1 MPDVS
6 IALSAKDNYTTT
18 LKKIADATR
27 TGVKS
32 IESLQQSLDTLN
44 KTRVSVQL
52 NMTKVKNELRE
63 AKKRFEET
71 GDAADELAMK
81 DKQFELNNLA
91 SQLKA
96 VNANATEA
104 EKSMRTLA
112 GTNSKI
118 ANRQSAA
125 GGSSTKAGSSGS
137 MLGTVG
143 SALATAGFGDML
155 SNSLSGAAG
164 AFFGSYYGTTDGAAI
179 ESFLGSAIS
188 GATMG
193 ATVGSMIGGPGL
205 GTAIGAAA
213 GGLIGAVSGGIEA
226 ATQKFESRDEAFKS
240 YVQDQYNA
248 VQERQAAD
256 LESGSALA
264 GQRETDL
271 TSFTTLFGS
280 KDTAQQYLSQLKTM
294 ANVTPFLYSDLTA
307 MSKTLKTYGYAA
319 NEMLPALTAIGDA
332 GAANGMTTADM
343 TYIATALGRMRSS
356 NLTTRED
363 LDILQDRGIDA
374 VGALASA
381 KGVSKG
387 GAYEMISDGDIAG
400 TEAVQIIQSYMEQ
413 MYSGAMEQQSK
424 TFEGLSST
432 LEGWNQEMQNA
443 MGEGYNEGKKIGM
456 SDQIDWLEGEA
467 GQKMMEM
474 NEQIGRAKAE
484 AENLQQQMYQDVF
497 DGMFNGEI
505 PADMDAR
512 IAAQVEDLHQRYMNA
527 MATIESSVSSN
538 EEVFAASEELATLKG
553 AAEEL
558 AYNTYMTSDA
568 ADTMT
573 AANIALADGIA
584 AGAGDAYENAGYS
597 LGQHLTK
604 GISSAI
610 NAYVPDTITVP
621 VVYQSVST
629 SGGIAA
635 GVSARTS
642 IGTSSGT
649 ITSSH
654 LTGTT
659 TGSHLTGATSP
670 YRAIGENR
678 VPRDNTL
685 YLLHEGERVLTAREA
700 RAQDQGGTGG
710 VNIYMGGNYTVRQDS
725 DIGAIAE
732 AVAARILAARRTL
745 R

>member
-96 VNANATEA
+96 VNANAIEA

-125 GGSSTKAGSSGS
+125 GGSSAKAGSSGS

-193 ATVGSMIGGPGL
+193 AAAGSMVAPGI

-226 ATQKFESRDEAFKS
+226 ATQQFESRDEAFKS

-248 VQERQAAD
+248 VQERRNEE
-256 LESGSALA
+256 LSGGSSIA
-264 GQRETDL
+264 GQREMDQMA
-271 TSFTTLFGS
+271 FTTLFGNA
-280 KDTAQQYLSQLKTM
+280 DTAQNYLEQVRVM
-294 ANVTPFLYSDLTA
+294 GAETPFQYEDLTQI
-307 MSKTLKTYGYAA
+307 SRT
-319 NEMLPALTAIGDA
+319 LTAFGYSVDELIPTMTALGDA
-332 GAANGMTTADM
+332 GSANGMTTDAINEM
-343 TYIATALGRMRSS
+343 AQALGYMRSS
-356 NLTTRED
+356 NLVYREQFG
-363 LDILQDRGIDA
+363 IFQRRGVDA
-374 VGALASA
+374 AGAVAEA
-381 KGVSKG
+381 KGMSIDEVYSAITRGDLG
-387 GAYEMISDGDIAG
+387 GVEISEIL
-400 TEAVQIIQSYMEQ
+400 TKYMEETYQ
-413 MYSGAMEQQSK
+413 GAMDIQSK
-424 TFEGLSST
+424 TFEGLAST
-432 LEGWNQEMQNA
+432 LEDANAELQNA
-443 MGEGYNEGKKIGM
+443 AGRGYNEEKKIGM
-456 SDQIDWLEGEA
+456 ADQIDWLEGEA

-553 AAEEL
+553 EAESL
-558 AYNTYMTSDA
+558 AYSTYMQSDA
-568 ADTMT
+568 ADAMT
-573 AANIALADGIA
+573 EANIALADGIA

-642 IGTSSGT
+642 IGTS
-649 ITSSH
+649 
-654 LTGTT
+654 TGTT

-710 VNIYMGGNYTVRQDS
+710 VVINMGGNYTVRQDS

-732 AVAARILAARRTL
+732 AVAARIMAQVRIL
-745 R
+745 RV

>member
-125 GGSSTKAGSSGS
+125 GGSSAKAGSSGS

-193 ATVGSMIGGPGL
+193 AAAGSIIPGV

-240 YVQDQYNA
+240 YVQDWYNA

-280 KDTAQQYLSQLKTM
+280 KDTAQQYLSELKTM
-294 ANVTPFLYSDLTA
+294 ANTTPFLYSDLTA

-319 NEMLPALTAIGDA
+319 NEMIPALTAIGDA

-381 KGVSKG
+381 KGVSKSD
-387 GAYEMISDGDIAG
+387 AYSMISGGDIAG

-432 LEGWNQEMQNA
+432 LEGWNQELQNA

-467 GQKMMEM
+467 GQKMQEVYSQMGTLQSDLENMQQEM
-474 NEQIGRAKAE
+474 YRDIVN
-484 AENLQQQMYQDVF
+484 
-497 DGMFNGEI
+497 GMFSGDI
-505 PADMDAR
+505 ASGMDEQ
-512 IAAQVEDLHQRYMNA
+512 IAAQVEQMHTRYMEA
-527 MATIESSVSSN
+527 MATLDSGTSSDEEKIAARAELGALMGEAQAMAESEYYNSEGVSI
-538 EEVFAASEELATLKG
+538 LT
-553 AAEEL
+553 
-558 AYNTYMTSDA
+558 D
-568 ADTMT
+568 
-573 AANIALADGIA
+573 ANITMASNIQSS
-584 AGAGDAYENAGYS
+584 AGGAYQNAGYS
-597 LGQHLTK
+597 LGQQLTK
-604 GISSAI
+604 GISSAVSS
-610 NAYVPDTITVP
+610 YVPPSIRVP
-621 VVYQSVST
+621 VVYSST
-629 SGGIAA
+629 STDSNSGDDI
-635 GVSARTS
+635 VY
-642 IGTSSGT
+642 SSNPDM
-649 ITSSH
+649 
-654 LTGTT
+654 
-659 TGSHLTGATSP
+659 GA
-670 YRAIGENR
+670 AIGEDR
-678 VPRDNTL
+678 VPRDNML
-685 YLLHEGERVLTAREA
+685 YLLHEGERVLTAREV

-732 AVAARILAARRTL
+732 AVAARIMAQVRIL

>member
-44 KTRVSVQL
+44 QTRVSVQL

-96 VNANATEA
+96 VNANAIEA

-125 GGSSTKAGSSGS
+125 GGSSAKAGSSGS

-193 ATVGSMIGGPGL
+193 AAAGSMVAPGI

-294 ANVTPFLYSDLTA
+294 ANTTPFLYSDLTA

-319 NEMLPALTAIGDA
+319 NEMLPALTAVGDA
-332 GAANGMTTADM
+332 GAALGMTAADM
-343 TYIATALGRMRSS
+343 TNVSTALGRMRSS
-356 NLTTRED
+356 NKTTLED
-363 LDILQDRGIDA
+363 LNILQDRGIDA
-374 VGALASA
+374 IGALANA

-387 GAYEMISDGDIAG
+387 DAYSMISGGDIAG

-413 MYSGAMEQQSK
+413 MYAGAMEQQSK

-432 LEGWNQEMQNA
+432 LEGWNQELQNA

-456 SDQIDWLEGEA
+456 SDQIHWLEGEA

-474 NEQIGRAKAE
+474 NEQLGRFKAD
-484 AENLQQQMYQDVF
+484 AENLQQGIYQDVF
-497 DGMFNGEI
+497 NGMFTGEI
-505 PADMDAR
+505 PADMDAQ

-527 MATIESSVSSN
+527 MATIESSASSE
-538 EEVFAASEELATLKG
+538 EEVFAARTDLGTLKG
-553 AAEEL
+553 EAESL
-558 AYNTYMTSDA
+558 AYSTYMQSDA
-568 ADTMT
+568 ADAMT

-584 AGAGDAYENAGYS
+584 ASAGTAYENTGYS
-597 LGQHLTK
+597 LGQKLTE

-621 VVYQSVST
+621 VVYST
-629 SGGIAA
+629 TSTDSNGG
-635 GVSARTS
+635 GGGNYDPTDPTRPQKKLS
-642 IGTSSGT
+642 
-649 ITSSH
+649 
-654 LTGTT
+654 
-659 TGSHLTGATSP
+659 
-670 YRAIGENR
+670 AIGENR

-710 VNIYMGGNYTVRQDS
+710 VSIYMGGTYYVRQDS

-732 AVAARILAARRTL
+732 AVAARIMAQVRIL
-745 R
+745 RV

>member
-125 GGSSTKAGSSGS
+125 GGSSAKAGSSGS

-193 ATVGSMIGGPGL
+193 AAAGSIIPGV

-240 YVQDQYNA
+240 YVQDRYNA
-248 VQERQAAD
+248 VQERRD
-256 LESGSALA
+256 EELSGGSSIA
-264 GQRETDL
+264 GQREMDQMA
-271 TSFTTLFGS
+271 FTTLFGNA
-280 KDTAQQYLSQLKTM
+280 DTAQNYLEQVRVM
-294 ANVTPFLYSDLTA
+294 GAETPFQYEDLTQI
-307 MSKTLKTYGYAA
+307 SRT
-319 NEMLPALTAIGDA
+319 LTAFGYSVDELIPTMTALGDA
-332 GAANGMTTADM
+332 GSANGMTTDAINEM
-343 TYIATALGRMRSS
+343 AQALGYMRSS
-356 NLTTRED
+356 NLVYREQ
-363 LDILQDRGIDA
+363 LGIFQRRGVDA
-374 VGALASA
+374 AGAVAEA
-381 KGVSKG
+381 KGMSIDEVYSAITRGDLG
-387 GAYEMISDGDIAG
+387 GVEISEIL
-400 TEAVQIIQSYMEQ
+400 TKYMEGTYQ
-413 MYSGAMEQQSK
+413 GAMDIQSK

-432 LEGWNQEMQNA
+432 LEDVNAELQNA

-474 NEQIGRAKAE
+474 NEQLGRFKAD
-484 AENLQQQMYQDVF
+484 AENLQQGIYQDVF
-497 DGMFNGEI
+497 NGMFTGEI
-505 PADMDAR
+505 PADMDAK
-512 IAAQVEDLHQRYMNA
+512 IAAQVEDLHRRYMNA
-527 MATIESSVSSN
+527 MATIESSASSE
-538 EEVFAASEELATLKG
+538 EEVFAARTDLGTLKG
-553 AAEEL
+553 EAETL
-558 AYNTYMTSDA
+558 AYNTYMDSEA
-568 ADTMT
+568 ADAMT

-584 AGAGDAYENAGYS
+584 ASAGTAYENAGYL
-597 LGQHLTK
+597 LGQELTK

-621 VVYQSVST
+621 VVYSST
-629 SGGIAA
+629 STDSNSGDD
-635 GVSARTS
+635 
-642 IGTSSGT
+642 IGYSSNPDM
-649 ITSSH
+649 
-654 LTGTT
+654 
-659 TGSHLTGATSP
+659 GA
-670 YRAIGENR
+670 AIGEDR
-678 VPRDNTL
+678 VPRDNML

-710 VNIYMGGNYTVRQDS
+710 VVINMGGNYTVRQDS

-732 AVAARILAARRTL
+732 AVAARIMAQVRIL

>member
-6 IALSAKDNYTTT
+6 IALSAKDKVSSI
-18 LKKIADATR
+18 LKQVGQISGETADEID
-27 TGVKS
+27 K
-32 IESLQQSLDTLN
+32 LQDSLDTLSSAKVDL
-44 KTRVSVQL
+44 KTNLDKVRQQVSEARKEFRKLGDSVSEQNYKDKL
-52 NMTKVKNELRE
+52 SELEKLEQQYYAVSKSIRMVE
-63 AKKRFEET
+63 NEET
-71 GDAADELAMK
+71 
-81 DKQFELNNLA
+81 
-91 SQLKA
+91 S
-96 VNANATEA
+96 
-104 EKSMRTLA
+104 LA
-112 GTNSKI
+112 GTRSKLS
-118 ANRQSAA
+118 NREA
-125 GGSSTKAGSSGS
+125 GGSSGS
-137 MLGTVG
+137 MLGTLG
-143 SALATAGFGDML
+143 SALATAGFGNML
-155 SNSLSGAAG
+155 GSSLSGAAG
-164 AFFGSYYGTTDGAAI
+164 AFFGSYYGETDGAAI
-179 ESFLGSAIS
+179 QSFLGSAIS
-188 GATMG
+188 GAAMG
-193 ATVGSMIGGPGL
+193 AAAGSIIPGV

-240 YVQDQYNA
+240 YVQDRYNA
-248 VQERQAAD
+248 VQERQTAD

-280 KDTAQQYLSQLKTM
+280 KDTAQQYLSELKTM

-381 KGVSKG
+381 KGVSKSD
-387 GAYEMISDGDIAG
+387 AYSMISGGDIAG

-432 LEGWNQEMQNA
+432 LEGWNQELQNA
-443 MGEGYNEGKKIGM
+443 AGRGYNEEKKIGM

-573 AANIALADGIA
+573 AANIALADSIA
-584 AGAGDAYENAGYS
+584 ASAGDAYENAGYS
-597 LGQHLTK
+597 VSEKLTQ
-604 GISSAI
+604 GITRHI
-610 NAYVPDTITVP
+610 NSYTPPPIKVP
-621 VVYQSVST
+621 VLYESVST

-635 GVSARTS
+635 GASARTS

-732 AVAARILAARRTL
+732 AVAARIMAQVRIL

>member
-6 IALSAKDNYTTT
+6 IALSAKDKVSSI
-18 LKKIADATR
+18 LKKVGQISGETADEID
-27 TGVKS
+27 K
-32 IESLQQSLDTLN
+32 LQDSLDTLSSAKVDL
-44 KTRVSVQL
+44 KTNLDKVRQQVSEARKEFRKLGDSVSEQNYKDKL
-52 NMTKVKNELRE
+52 SELEKLEQQYYAVSKSIRMVE
-63 AKKRFEET
+63 NEET
-71 GDAADELAMK
+71 
-81 DKQFELNNLA
+81 
-91 SQLKA
+91 S
-96 VNANATEA
+96 
-104 EKSMRTLA
+104 LA
-112 GTNSKI
+112 GTRSKLS
-118 ANRQSAA
+118 NREA
-125 GGSSTKAGSSGS
+125 GGSSGS

-294 ANVTPFLYSDLTA
+294 ANTTPFLYSDLTA

-319 NEMLPALTAIGDA
+319 NEMLPALAAVGDA
-332 GAANGMTTADM
+332 GAALGMTAADM
-343 TYIATALGRMRSS
+343 TNVSTALGRMRSS
-356 NLTTRED
+356 NKTTLED
-363 LDILQDRGIDA
+363 LNILQDRGIDA

-387 GAYEMISDGDIAG
+387 DAYSMISGGDIAG

-467 GQKMMEM
+467 GQKMQEVYSQMGTLQSDLENMQQEM
-474 NEQIGRAKAE
+474 YRDIVN
-484 AENLQQQMYQDVF
+484 
-497 DGMFNGEI
+497 GMFSGDI
-505 PADMDAR
+505 ASGMDEQ
-512 IAAQVEDLHQRYMNA
+512 IAAQVEQMHTRYMEA
-527 MATIESSVSSN
+527 MATLDSGTSSDEEKIAARAELGALMGEAQAMAESEYYNSEGVSI
-538 EEVFAASEELATLKG
+538 LT
-553 AAEEL
+553 
-558 AYNTYMTSDA
+558 D
-568 ADTMT
+568 
-573 AANIALADGIA
+573 ANITMASNIQSS
-584 AGAGDAYENAGYS
+584 AGGAYQNAGYS
-597 LGQHLTK
+597 LGQQLTK
-604 GISSAI
+604 GISSAVSS
-610 NAYVPDTITVP
+610 YVPPSIRVP
-621 VVYQSVST
+621 VVYSST
-629 SGGIAA
+629 STDSNSGGDI
-635 GVSARTS
+635 VY
-642 IGTSSGT
+642 SSNPDM
-649 ITSSH
+649 
-654 LTGTT
+654 
-659 TGSHLTGATSP
+659 GA
-670 YRAIGENR
+670 AIGENR

-725 DIGAIAE
+725 DIGVIAE

>member
-6 IALSAKDNYTTT
+6 IALSAKDKVSSI
-18 LKKIADATR
+18 LKKVGQISGETADEID
-27 TGVKS
+27 K
-32 IESLQQSLDTLN
+32 LQDSLDTLSGAKVDL
-44 KTRVSVQL
+44 KTNLDKVRQQVSEARKEFRKLGDSVSEQNYKDKL
-52 NMTKVKNELRE
+52 SELEKLEQQYYAVSKSIRMVE
-63 AKKRFEET
+63 NEET
-71 GDAADELAMK
+71 
-81 DKQFELNNLA
+81 
-91 SQLKA
+91 S
-96 VNANATEA
+96 
-104 EKSMRTLA
+104 LA
-112 GTNSKI
+112 GTRSKI
-118 ANRQSAA
+118 SNRDT
-125 GGSSTKAGSSGS
+125 GGSSGS

-193 ATVGSMIGGPGL
+193 ASVGSMIGGPGL

-256 LESGSALA
+256 LENGSALA

-294 ANVTPFLYSDLTA
+294 ANTTPFLYNDLTA

-319 NEMLPALTAIGDA
+319 KEMLPALTAVGDA
-332 GAANGMTTADM
+332 GAALGMTAADM
-343 TYIATALGRMRSS
+343 TNVSTALGRMRSS
-356 NLTTRED
+356 NKTTLED
-363 LDILQDRGIDA
+363 LNILQDRGIDA
-374 VGALASA
+374 IGALASA

-467 GQKMMEM
+467 GQKMQEVYSQMGTLQSDLENMQQEM
-474 NEQIGRAKAE
+474 YRDIVN
-484 AENLQQQMYQDVF
+484 
-497 DGMFNGEI
+497 GMFSGDI
-505 PADMDAR
+505 ASGMDEQ
-512 IAAQVEDLHQRYMNA
+512 IAAQVEQMHTRYMEA
-527 MATIESSVSSN
+527 MATLDSGTSSDEEKIAARAELGALMGEAQAMAESEYYNSEGVSI
-538 EEVFAASEELATLKG
+538 LT
-553 AAEEL
+553 
-558 AYNTYMTSDA
+558 D
-568 ADTMT
+568 
-573 AANIALADGIA
+573 ANITMASNIQSS
-584 AGAGDAYENAGYS
+584 AGGAYQNAGYS
-597 LGQHLTK
+597 LGQQLTK
-604 GISSAI
+604 GISSAVSS
-610 NAYVPDTITVP
+610 YVPPSIRVP
-621 VVYQSVST
+621 VVT
-629 SGGIAA
+629 SSISASA
-635 GVSARTS
+635 GVTTSTS
-642 IGTSSGT
+642 IGTS
-649 ITSSH
+649 
-654 LTGTT
+654 

-710 VNIYMGGNYTVRQDS
+710 VNIYMGGTYYVRQDS

-732 AVAARILAARRTL
+732 AVAARFLAARRTL

>member
-6 IALSAKDNYTTT
+6 IALSAKDNFSQT
-18 LKKIADATR
+18 LRKLASAANTSVNDVDALQKSLTKLNNTR
-27 TGVKS
+27 ANLKLDLSRAKS
-32 IESLQQSLDTLN
+32 
-44 KTRVSVQL
+44 
-52 NMTKVKNELRE
+52 ELRE
-63 AKKRFEET
+63 AEKRFKAT
-71 GDAADELAMK
+71 GDAADELALK
-81 DKQFELNNLA
+81 DKQIEFDNLT

-96 VNANATEA
+96 VSSSAQAA
-104 EKSMRTLA
+104 EKNMMSLA
-112 GTNSKI
+112 GTNSKLS
-118 ANRQSAA
+118 NRA
-125 GGSSTKAGSSGS
+125 SGS
-137 MLGTVG
+137 GKNESMWGTLGG
-143 SALATAGFGDML
+143 ALATAGFGDML
-155 SNSLSGAAG
+155 SGSLSQAAG
-164 AFFGSYYGTTDGAAI
+164 AFFGSYYGASDGAAI
-179 ESFLGSAIS
+179 ESVLGGAIS
-188 GATMG
+188 GGSMG
-193 ATVGSMIGGPGL
+193 ASAGMMVAGPTGA
-205 GTAIGAAA
+205 AIGAAV
-213 GGLIGAVSGGIEA
+213 GGAIGAVSGGIEA
-226 ATQKFESRDEAFKS
+226 ATQKFTEKDEAFKS

-280 KDTAQQYLSQLKTM
+280 KDIAQQYLSELKTM

-381 KGVSKG
+381 KGVSKSD
-387 GAYEMISDGDIAG
+387 AYSMISGGDIAG

-474 NEQIGRAKAE
+474 NEQLGRFKAD
-484 AENLQQQMYQDVF
+484 AENLQQGIYQDVF
-497 DGMFNGEI
+497 NGMFTGEI
-505 PADMDAR
+505 PADMDAK

-527 MATIESSVSSN
+527 MATIESSTATDA
-538 EEVFAASEELATLKG
+538 EILDAQAQLATAKG
-553 AAEEL
+553 EAESL
-558 AYNTYMTSDA
+558 AYSTYMQSEA
-568 ADTMT
+568 ADAMT

-584 AGAGDAYENAGYS
+584 AGAGDAYKNAGYS
-597 LGQHLTK
+597 LGLKLTE

-621 VVYQSVST
+621 VVYSST
-629 SGGIAA
+629 STDSNSGDDI
-635 GVSARTS
+635 VY
-642 IGTSSGT
+642 SSNPDM
-649 ITSSH
+649 
-654 LTGTT
+654 
-659 TGSHLTGATSP
+659 GA
-670 YRAIGENR
+670 AIGEDR
-678 VPRDNTL
+678 VPRDNML

-700 RAQDQGGTGG
+700 RAADRQESGGN
-710 VNIYMGGNYTVRQDS
+710 VVIQMGGNYTVRQDS
-725 DIGAIAE
+725 DIDAIAE
-732 AVAARILAARRTL
+732 AVAARILAMCRTL
-745 R
+745 RPR

>member
-32 IESLQQSLDTLN
+32 IESLQQSLDTLYQ
-44 KTRVSVQL
+44 TRVSVQL
-52 NMTKVKNELRE
+52 NMTKLKNELRE
-63 AKKRFEET
+63 DKQRFEDT

-96 VNANATEA
+96 VNANAIEA

-125 GGSSTKAGSSGS
+125 GGSSAKAGSSGS

-193 ATVGSMIGGPGL
+193 AAAGSMVAPGV

-226 ATQKFESRDEAFKS
+226 ATQKYESRDEAFKS
-240 YVQDQYNA
+240 YVQDRYNA

-294 ANVTPFLYSDLTA
+294 ANTTPFLYNDLTA

-319 NEMLPALTAIGDA
+319 NEMIPALTAIGDA
-332 GAANGMTTADM
+332 GAALGMTAADM
-343 TYIATALGRMRSS
+343 TNVSTALGRMRSS
-356 NLTTRED
+356 NKTTLED
-363 LDILQDRGIDA
+363 LNILQDRGIDA
-374 VGALASA
+374 VGALANA

-387 GAYEMISDGDIAG
+387 SAYEMISGGDIAG

-474 NEQIGRAKAE
+474 NEQLGRFKAD
-484 AENLQQQMYQDVF
+484 AENLQQGIYQDVF
-497 DGMFNGEI
+497 NGMFTGEI
-505 PADMDAR
+505 PADMDAQ

-527 MATIESSVSSN
+527 MATIESSASSE
-538 EEVFAASEELATLKG
+538 EEVFAARTDLGTLKG
-553 AAEEL
+553 EAESL
-558 AYNTYMTSDA
+558 AYSTYMQSDA
-568 ADTMT
+568 ADAMT

-584 AGAGDAYENAGYS
+584 ASAGTAYENTGYL
-597 LGQHLTK
+597 LGQKLTE

-621 VVYQSVST
+621 VVYST
-629 SGGIAA
+629 TSTDSNGGGGGNYDPTDPTRPQKKLAA
-635 GVSARTS
+635 S
-642 IGTSSGT
+642 
-649 ITSSH
+649 
-654 LTGTT
+654 
-659 TGSHLTGATSP
+659 
-670 YRAIGENR
+670 GENR

-710 VNIYMGGNYTVRQDS
+710 VVINMGGNYTVRQDS

-732 AVAARILAARRTL
+732 AVAARIMAARRTL

>member
-96 VNANATEA
+96 VNANAIEA

-118 ANRQSAA
+118 ANKQAA
-125 GGSSTKAGSSGS
+125 DGGIGAKAGSSGS
-137 MLGTVG
+137 MLGTLG
-143 SALATAGFGDML
+143 SALATAGFGNML
-155 SNSLSGAAG
+155 GSSLSGAAG
-164 AFFGSYYGTTDGAAI
+164 AFFGSYYGETDGAAI
-179 ESFLGSAIS
+179 QSFLGSAIS
-188 GATMG
+188 GAAMG
-193 ATVGSMIGGPGL
+193 AAAGSIIPGV

-240 YVQDQYNA
+240 YVQDRYNA

-280 KDTAQQYLSQLKTM
+280 KDTAQQYLSELKTM
-294 ANVTPFLYSDLTA
+294 ANTTPFLYSDLTA

-381 KGVSKG
+381 KGVSKSD
-387 GAYEMISDGDIAG
+387 AYSMISGGDIAG

-432 LEGWNQEMQNA
+432 LEGWNQELQNA

-467 GQKMMEM
+467 GQKMQEVYSQMGTLQSDLENMQQEM
-474 NEQIGRAKAE
+474 YRDIVN
-484 AENLQQQMYQDVF
+484 
-497 DGMFNGEI
+497 GMFSGDI
-505 PADMDAR
+505 ASGMDEQ
-512 IAAQVEDLHQRYMNA
+512 IAAQVEQMHTRYMEA
-527 MATIESSVSSN
+527 MATLDSGTSSDEEKIAARAELGALMGEAQAMAESEYYNSEGVSI
-538 EEVFAASEELATLKG
+538 LT
-553 AAEEL
+553 
-558 AYNTYMTSDA
+558 D
-568 ADTMT
+568 
-573 AANIALADGIA
+573 ANITMASNIQSS
-584 AGAGDAYENAGYS
+584 AGGAYQNAGYS
-597 LGQHLTK
+597 LGQQLTK
-604 GISSAI
+604 GIGSAVSS
-610 NAYVPDTITVP
+610 YVPPSIRVP
-621 VVYQSVST
+621 VVYSST
-629 SGGIAA
+629 STDSNSGDDI
-635 GVSARTS
+635 VY
-642 IGTSSGT
+642 SSNPDM
-649 ITSSH
+649 
-654 LTGTT
+654 
-659 TGSHLTGATSP
+659 GA
-670 YRAIGENR
+670 AIGEDR
-678 VPRDNTL
+678 VPRDNML

-710 VNIYMGGNYTVRQDS
+710 VSIYMGGTYYVRQDS

-732 AVAARILAARRTL
+732 AVAARIMAARRTL

>member
-118 ANRQSAA
+118 ANRQSAV
-125 GGSSTKAGSSGS
+125 GGSSAKTGSSGS

-164 AFFGSYYGTTDGAAI
+164 AFFSSYYGTTDGAAI

-193 ATVGSMIGGPGL
+193 AAAGSMVAPGI

-294 ANVTPFLYSDLTA
+294 ANTTPFLYNDLTA

-319 NEMLPALTAIGDA
+319 NEMLPALTAVGDA
-332 GAANGMTTADM
+332 GAALGMTAADM
-343 TYIATALGRMRSS
+343 TNVSTALGRMRSS
-356 NLTTRED
+356 NKTTLED
-363 LDILQDRGIDA
+363 LNILQDRGIDA
-374 VGALASA
+374 IGALANA

-387 GAYEMISDGDIAG
+387 SAYEMISGGDIAG
-400 TEAVQIIQSYMEQ
+400 TEAVQIIQYYMEQ

-432 LEGWNQEMQNA
+432 LEGWNQELQNA

-474 NEQIGRAKAE
+474 NEQLGRFKAD
-484 AENLQQQMYQDVF
+484 AENLQQGIYQDVF
-497 DGMFNGEI
+497 NGMFTGEI
-505 PADMDAR
+505 PADMDAK
-512 IAAQVEDLHQRYMNA
+512 IAAQVEDLHRRYMNA
-527 MATIESSVSSN
+527 MATIESSTATDA
-538 EEVFAASEELATLKG
+538 EILDAQAQLATAKG
-553 AAEEL
+553 EAESL
-558 AYNTYMTSDA
+558 AYSTYMQTDA
-568 ADTMT
+568 ADAMT
-573 AANIALADGIA
+573 EANIALADGIA

-597 LGQHLTK
+597 IGEKLTQ
-604 GISSAI
+604 GITRQISSYTPPPI
-610 NAYVPDTITVP
+610 KVP
-621 VVYQSVST
+621 VLYESVST
-629 SGGIAA
+629 SDGIAA

-642 IGTSSGT
+642 IGTS
-649 ITSSH
+649 
-654 LTGTT
+654 TGTT

-710 VNIYMGGNYTVRQDS
+710 VSIYMGGTYYVRQDS

-732 AVAARILAARRTL
+732 AVAARIMAARRTL

>member
-6 IALSAKDNYTTT
+6 IVLSAKDNYTTT

-71 GDAADELAMK
+71 GNAADELSMK
-81 DKQFELNNLA
+81 DKQFELNNLT

-118 ANRQSAA
+118 ANRQSAV
-125 GGSSTKAGSSGS
+125 GGSSAKADSSGS

-143 SALATAGFGDML
+143 SALANTGFGDML
-155 SNSLSGAAG
+155 SNSLLGAAG
-164 AFFGSYYGTTDGAAI
+164 AFFSSYYGTTDGAAI
-179 ESFLGSAIS
+179 QSVLGGAIS
-188 GATMG
+188 GATTG
-193 ATVGSMIGGPGL
+193 ASIGSMIAPGV

-280 KDTAQQYLSQLKTM
+280 KDTAQQYLSELKTM
-294 ANVTPFLYSDLTA
+294 ANTTPFQYSGLTA
-307 MSKTLKTYGYAA
+307 MSKTLKTYGYTAD
-319 NEMLPALTAIGDA
+319 EMLPALRSMGGA
-332 GAANGMTTADM
+332 GAALGMTAADM

-381 KGVSKG
+381 KGVSKSD
-387 GAYEMISDGDIAG
+387 AYSMISGGGIAG

-413 MYSGAMEQQSK
+413 MYSGAVEQQSK

-432 LEGWNQEMQNA
+432 LEGWNQELQNA
-443 MGEGYNEGKKIGM
+443 AGRGYNEEKKIGM

-474 NEQIGRAKAE
+474 NEQIGWAKAE

-527 MATIESSVSSN
+527 IATIESSASSD
-538 EEVFAASEELATLKG
+538 EEVFAASEELAALKG
-553 AAEEL
+553 NAESL
-558 AYNTYMTSDA
+558 AYSAYMTSSA

-584 AGAGDAYENAGYS
+584 AGTGDAYKNAGYS
-597 LGQHLTK
+597 LGQKLTE
-604 GISSAI
+604 GISSAT

-621 VVYQSVST
+621 VVYST
-629 SGGIAA
+629 STDSNSGG
-635 GVSARTS
+635 GVY
-642 IGTSSGT
+642 SSDPLGPWKPT
-649 ITSSH
+649 
-654 LTGTT
+654 
-659 TGSHLTGATSP
+659 
-670 YRAIGENR
+670 AIGENR

-710 VNIYMGGNYTVRQDS
+710 VVINLGGNYTVRRDS
-725 DIGAIAE
+725 DIPAIAE

-745 R
+745 RT

>member
-6 IALSAKDNYTTT
+6 IALSAKDKVSSI
-18 LKKIADATR
+18 LKKVGQISGETADEID
-27 TGVKS
+27 K
-32 IESLQQSLDTLN
+32 LQDSLDTLSSAKVDL
-44 KTRVSVQL
+44 KTNLDKVRQQVSEARKEFRKLGDSVSEQNYKDKL
-52 NMTKVKNELRE
+52 SELEKLEQQYYAVSKSIRMVE
-63 AKKRFEET
+63 NEET
-71 GDAADELAMK
+71 
-81 DKQFELNNLA
+81 
-91 SQLKA
+91 S
-96 VNANATEA
+96 
-104 EKSMRTLA
+104 LA
-112 GTNSKI
+112 GTRSKLS
-118 ANRQSAA
+118 NREA
-125 GGSSTKAGSSGS
+125 GGSSGS

-280 KDTAQQYLSQLKTM
+280 KDIAQQYLSELKTM

-381 KGVSKG
+381 KGVSKSD
-387 GAYEMISDGDIAG
+387 AYSMISGGDIAG

-432 LEGWNQEMQNA
+432 LEGWNQELQNA
-443 MGEGYNEGKKIGM
+443 AGRGYNEEKKIGM

-558 AYNTYMTSDA
+558 AYNTYMSSDA

-573 AANIALADGIA
+573 AANIALADSIA

-597 LGQHLTK
+597 VSEKLTQ
-604 GISSAI
+604 GITRHI
-610 NAYVPDTITVP
+610 NSYTPPPIKVP
-621 VVYQSVST
+621 VLYESVST

-635 GVSARTS
+635 SVSARTS
-642 IGTSSGT
+642 IGA
-649 ITSSH
+649 

-732 AVAARILAARRTL
+732 AVAARIMAARRTL

>member
-32 IESLQQSLDTLN
+32 IESLQKSLDTLN
-44 KTRVSVQL
+44 QTRVSVQL

-118 ANRQSAA
+118 ANKQAA
-125 GGSSTKAGSSGS
+125 DGGIGAKAGSSGS
-137 MLGTVG
+137 MLGTLG
-143 SALATAGFGDML
+143 SALATAGFGNML
-155 SNSLSGAAG
+155 GSSLSGAAG
-164 AFFGSYYGTTDGAAI
+164 AFFGSYYGETDGAAI
-179 ESFLGSAIS
+179 QSFLGSAIS
-188 GATMG
+188 GAAMG
-193 ATVGSMIGGPGL
+193 AAAGSIIPGV

-226 ATQKFESRDEAFKS
+226 ATQQFESRDAAFKS
-240 YVQDQYNA
+240 YVQDRYNA
-248 VQERQAAD
+248 VQERRNEE
-256 LESGSALA
+256 LSGGSSIA
-264 GQRETDL
+264 GQREMDQMA
-271 TSFTTLFGS
+271 FTTLFS
-280 KDTAQQYLSQLKTM
+280 NADTAQDYLEQVRVM
-294 ANVTPFLYSDLTA
+294 GAETPFQYEDLTQI
-307 MSKTLKTYGYAA
+307 SRTLTSFGYAVD
-319 NEMLPALTAIGDA
+319 ELIPTMTALGDA
-332 GAANGMTTADM
+332 GAANGMTTDAINEM
-343 TYIATALGRMRSS
+343 AQALGYMRSS
-356 NLTTRED
+356 NLVYREQ
-363 LDILQDRGIDA
+363 LGIFQRRGVDA
-374 VGALASA
+374 AGAVAEA
-381 KGVSKG
+381 KGMSIDEVYSAITRGDLG
-387 GAYEMISDGDIAG
+387 GVEISEIL
-400 TEAVQIIQSYMEQ
+400 TKYMEETYQ
-413 MYSGAMEQQSK
+413 GAMDIQSK

-432 LEGWNQEMQNA
+432 LEDVNAELQNA
-443 MGEGYNEGKKIGM
+443 AGRGYNEEKKIGM
-456 SDQIDWLEGEA
+456 ADQIDWLEGEA

-484 AENLQQQMYQDVF
+484 AENLQQGIYQDVF

-527 MATIESSVSSN
+527 MATIESSASSN
-538 EEVFAASEELATLKG
+538 KEVFAASEELATLKG
-553 AAEEL
+553 AAEAL

-573 AANIALADGIA
+573 AANIALADSIA
-584 AGAGDAYENAGYS
+584 ASTGDAYENAGHS

-621 VVYQSVST
+621 VVYSST
-629 SGGIAA
+629 STDSNSGDDI
-635 GVSARTS
+635 VY
-642 IGTSSGT
+642 SSNPDM
-649 ITSSH
+649 
-654 LTGTT
+654 
-659 TGSHLTGATSP
+659 GA
-670 YRAIGENR
+670 AIGEDR
-678 VPRDNTL
+678 VPRDNML

-732 AVAARILAARRTL
+732 AVAARIMAQRRIVRT
-745 R
+745 

>member
-32 IESLQQSLDTLN
+32 IESLQKSLDTLN
-44 KTRVSVQL
+44 QTRVSVQL

-118 ANRQSAA
+118 ANKQAA
-125 GGSSTKAGSSGS
+125 DGGIGAKAGSSGS
-137 MLGTVG
+137 MLGTLG
-143 SALATAGFGDML
+143 SALATAGFGNML
-155 SNSLSGAAG
+155 GSSLSGAAG
-164 AFFGSYYGTTDGAAI
+164 AFFGSYYGETDGAAI
-179 ESFLGSAIS
+179 QSFLGSAIS
-188 GATMG
+188 GAAMG
-193 ATVGSMIGGPGL
+193 AAAGSIIPGV

-226 ATQKFESRDEAFKS
+226 ATQQFESRDAAFKS

-248 VQERQAAD
+248 VQERRNEE
-256 LESGSALA
+256 LSGGSSIA
-264 GQRETDL
+264 GQREMDQMA
-271 TSFTTLFGS
+271 FTTLFS
-280 KDTAQQYLSQLKTM
+280 NADTAQDYLEQVRVM
-294 ANVTPFLYSDLTA
+294 GAETPFQYEDLTQI
-307 MSKTLKTYGYAA
+307 SRTLTSFGYAVD
-319 NEMLPALTAIGDA
+319 ELIPTMTALGDA
-332 GAANGMTTADM
+332 GAANGMTTDAINEM
-343 TYIATALGRMRSS
+343 AQALGYMRSS
-356 NLTTRED
+356 NLVYREQ
-363 LDILQDRGIDA
+363 LGIFQRRGVDA
-374 VGALASA
+374 AGAVAEA
-381 KGVSKG
+381 KGMSIDEVYSAITRGDLG
-387 GAYEMISDGDIAG
+387 GVEISEIL
-400 TEAVQIIQSYMEQ
+400 TKYMEETYQ
-413 MYSGAMEQQSK
+413 GAMDIQSK

-432 LEGWNQEMQNA
+432 LEDVNAELQNA

-467 GQKMMEM
+467 GQKMMEL
-474 NEQIGRAKAE
+474 NEQMGRFKAD
-484 AENLQQQMYQDVF
+484 AENLQQGIYQDVF
-497 DGMFNGEI
+497 NGMFTGEI
-505 PADMDAR
+505 PADMDAK

-527 MATIESSVSSN
+527 MATIESSASSDA
-538 EEVFAASEELATLKG
+538 EILDAQAQLATAKG
-553 AAEEL
+553 EAESL
-558 AYNTYMTSDA
+558 AYSTYMQSEA
-568 ADTMT
+568 ADAMT

-584 AGAGDAYENAGYS
+584 ASAGGAYENAGYL
-597 LGQHLTK
+597 LGQELTK

-621 VVYQSVST
+621 VVYSST
-629 SGGIAA
+629 STDSNSGDDI
-635 GVSARTS
+635 VY
-642 IGTSSGT
+642 SSNPDM
-649 ITSSH
+649 
-654 LTGTT
+654 
-659 TGSHLTGATSP
+659 GA
-670 YRAIGENR
+670 AIGEDR
-678 VPRDNTL
+678 VPRDNML
-685 YLLHEGERVLTAREA
+685 YLLHEGERVLTAREV

-725 DIGAIAE
+725 DISAIAE
-732 AVAARILAARRTL
+732 AVAARIMAQRRIVRT
-745 R
+745 

>member
-125 GGSSTKAGSSGS
+125 GGSSVKAGSSGS

-193 ATVGSMIGGPGL
+193 AAAGSMVAPGI

-294 ANVTPFLYSDLTA
+294 ANTTPFLYSDLTA

-332 GAANGMTTADM
+332 GAALGMTAADM
-343 TYIATALGRMRSS
+343 TNVSTALGRMRSS
-356 NLTTRED
+356 NKTTLED
-363 LDILQDRGIDA
+363 LNILQDRGIDA
-374 VGALASA
+374 VGALANA

-387 GAYEMISDGDIAG
+387 SAYEMISGGDIAG

-467 GQKMMEM
+467 GQKMQEVYSQMGTLQSDLENMQQEM
-474 NEQIGRAKAE
+474 YRDIVN
-484 AENLQQQMYQDVF
+484 
-497 DGMFNGEI
+497 GMFSGDI
-505 PADMDAR
+505 ASGMDEQ
-512 IAAQVEDLHQRYMNA
+512 IAAQVEQMHTRYMEA
-527 MATIESSVSSN
+527 MATLDSGTSSDEEKIAARAELGALMGEAQAMAESEYYNSEGVSI
-538 EEVFAASEELATLKG
+538 LT
-553 AAEEL
+553 
-558 AYNTYMTSDA
+558 D
-568 ADTMT
+568 
-573 AANIALADGIA
+573 ANITMASNIQSS
-584 AGAGDAYENAGYS
+584 AGGAYQNAGYS
-597 LGQHLTK
+597 LGQQLTK
-604 GISSAI
+604 GISSAVSS
-610 NAYVPDTITVP
+610 YVPPSIRVP
-621 VVYQSVST
+621 VVYGST
-629 SGGIAA
+629 LTNSNSGGGGVYSSDPTDPWKSDDSAA
-635 GVSARTS
+635 T
-642 IGTSSGT
+642 
-649 ITSSH
+649 
-654 LTGTT
+654 
-659 TGSHLTGATSP
+659 
-670 YRAIGENR
+670 GENR
-678 VPRDNTL
+678 VPRDNML

-732 AVAARILAARRTL
+732 AVSARILAARRTL

>member
-6 IALSAKDNYTTT
+6 IVLSAKDNYTTT

-71 GDAADELAMK
+71 GDAADELSMK

-96 VNANATEA
+96 VNANAIEA

-118 ANRQSAA
+118 ANRQSTAVGSSAKA
-125 GGSSTKAGSSGS
+125 GGSGS

-193 ATVGSMIGGPGL
+193 ASAGMMVAGPTGA
-205 GTAIGAAA
+205 AIGAAA
-213 GGLIGAVSGGIEA
+213 GTLIGAVSGGIEA
-226 ATQKFESRDEAFKS
+226 ATQKFKSRDEAFKS

-280 KDTAQQYLSQLKTM
+280 KDTAQQYLSELKTM
-294 ANVTPFLYSDLTA
+294 ANTTPFQYSDLTA
-307 MSKTLKTYGYAA
+307 MSKTLKTYGYTAD
-319 NEMLPALTAIGDA
+319 EMLPALRSMGGA
-332 GAANGMTTADM
+332 GAALGMTAADM

-381 KGVSKG
+381 KGVSKSD
-387 GAYEMISDGDIAG
+387 AYAMISGGGIAG

-413 MYSGAMEQQSK
+413 MYSGAVEQQSK

-432 LEGWNQEMQNA
+432 LEGWNQELQNA
-443 MGEGYNEGKKIGM
+443 AGRGYNEEKKIGM

-474 NEQIGRAKAE
+474 NEQIGWAKAE

-527 MATIESSVSSN
+527 IATIESSSSSD
-538 EEVFAASEELATLKG
+538 EEVFAASEELAALKG
-553 AAEEL
+553 NAESL
-558 AYNTYMTSDA
+558 AYSAYMTSSA

-584 AGAGDAYENAGYS
+584 AGTGDAYENAGYLIS
-597 LGQHLTK
+597 EKLTQ
-604 GISSAI
+604 GI
-610 NAYVPDTITVP
+610 TRQITSYTPPPIKVP
-621 VVYQSVST
+621 VLYGVTTDST
-629 SGGIAA
+629 GGGGGIYDPTDPTR
-635 GVSARTS
+635 SQKMS
-642 IGTSSGT
+642 
-649 ITSSH
+649 
-654 LTGTT
+654 
-659 TGSHLTGATSP
+659 
-670 YRAIGENR
+670 AIGENR
-678 VPRDNTL
+678 VPRDSML
-685 YLLHEGERVLTAREA
+685 YLLHEGERVLTVREA

-710 VNIYMGGNYTVRQDS
+710 VVINMGGNYTVRQDS

>member
-6 IALSAKDNYTTT
+6 IALSAKDKVSSI
-18 LKKIADATR
+18 LKKVGQISGETADEID
-27 TGVKS
+27 K
-32 IESLQQSLDTLN
+32 LQDSLDTLSSAKVDL
-44 KTRVSVQL
+44 KTNLDKVRQQVSEARKEFRKLGDSVSEQNYKDKL
-52 NMTKVKNELRE
+52 SELEKLEQQYYAVSKSIRMVE
-63 AKKRFEET
+63 NEET
-71 GDAADELAMK
+71 
-81 DKQFELNNLA
+81 
-91 SQLKA
+91 S
-96 VNANATEA
+96 
-104 EKSMRTLA
+104 LA
-112 GTNSKI
+112 GTRSKLS
-118 ANRQSAA
+118 NREA
-125 GGSSTKAGSSGS
+125 GGSSGS

-240 YVQDQYNA
+240 YVQDRYNA
-248 VQERQAAD
+248 VQERRNEE
-256 LESGSALA
+256 LSGGSSIA
-264 GQRETDL
+264 GQREMDQMA
-271 TSFTTLFGS
+271 FTTLFGNA
-280 KDTAQQYLSQLKTM
+280 DTAQNYLEQVRVM
-294 ANVTPFLYSDLTA
+294 GAETPFQYEDLTQI
-307 MSKTLKTYGYAA
+307 SRT
-319 NEMLPALTAIGDA
+319 LTAFGYSVDELIPTMTALGDA
-332 GAANGMTTADM
+332 GAANGMTTDAINEM
-343 TYIATALGRMRSS
+343 AQALGYMRSS
-356 NLTTRED
+356 NLVYREQ
-363 LDILQDRGIDA
+363 LGIFQRRGVDA
-374 VGALASA
+374 AGAVAEA
-381 KGVSKG
+381 KGMSIDEVYSAITRGDLG
-387 GAYEMISDGDIAG
+387 GVEISEIL
-400 TEAVQIIQSYMEQ
+400 TKYMEETYQ
-413 MYSGAMEQQSK
+413 GAMDIQSK

-432 LEGWNQEMQNA
+432 LEDVNAELQNA

-474 NEQIGRAKAE
+474 NEQLGRFKAD
-484 AENLQQQMYQDVF
+484 AENLQQGIYQDVF
-497 DGMFNGEI
+497 NGMFTGEI
-505 PADMDAR
+505 PADMDAK

-573 AANIALADGIA
+573 AANIALADSIA
-584 AGAGDAYENAGYS
+584 ASAGDAYENAGYS
-597 LGQHLTK
+597 VSEKLTQ
-604 GISSAI
+604 GITRHI
-610 NAYVPDTITVP
+610 NSYTPPPIKVP
-621 VVYQSVST
+621 VLYESVST

-635 GVSARTS
+635 GASARTS

-732 AVAARILAARRTL
+732 AVAARIMAQVRIL

>member
-27 TGVKS
+27 TGVNS
-32 IESLQQSLDTLN
+32 IEDLQKSLTKLNNTRAQLKLDLS
-44 KTRVSVQL
+44 KAKS
-52 NMTKVKNELRE
+52 ELKE
-63 AKKRFEET
+63 AEKRFRAT
-71 GDAADELAMK
+71 GDAADELALK
-81 DKQFELNNLA
+81 DKQLQFDNLT

-96 VNANATEA
+96 VSSSAKAA
-104 EKSMRTLA
+104 ESDMTRLA

-118 ANRQSAA
+118 ANRQST
-125 GGSSTKAGSSGS
+125 GSGTGS
-137 MLGTVG
+137 MMGTIG
-143 SALATAGFGDML
+143 SALATAGFGQML
-155 SNSLSGAAG
+155 SGSLSGAAG
-164 AFFGSYYGTTDGAAI
+164 AFFSSYYGSTDGAAI
-179 ESFLGSAIS
+179 QSVLGNAIS

-193 ATVGSMIGGPGL
+193 ASAGMMVAGPTGAAI
-205 GTAIGAAA
+205 GTAAGA
-213 GGLIGAVSGGIEA
+213 LIGVVSGGIEA
-226 ATQKFESRDEAFKS
+226 ATQKFESQDEAFKS

-271 TSFTTLFGS
+271 VSFTTLFGS
-280 KDTAQQYLSQLKTM
+280 KDTAQQYLSELKTM

-319 NEMLPALTAIGDA
+319 NEMIPALTSIGDA
-332 GAANGMTTADM
+332 GAALGMTTADM

-356 NLTTRED
+356 DKTTLED
-363 LDILQDRGIDA
+363 LNMLQDRGIDA
-374 VGALASA
+374 VGALANA

-387 GAYEMISDGDIAG
+387 DAYSMISGGDIAG

-432 LEGWNQEMQNA
+432 LEGWNQELQNA

-467 GQKMMEM
+467 GQKMQEVYSEM
-474 NEQIGRAKAE
+474 GTLQSDL
-484 AENLQQQMYQDVF
+484 ENMQQEMYRDIVN
-497 DGMFNGEI
+497 GMFSGDI
-505 PADMDAR
+505 AAGMDDQ
-512 IAAQVEDLHQRYMNA
+512 IAAQVEQMHTRYAEA
-527 MATIESSVSSN
+527 MATLDSSTSSDEEKIAARAELGALMGEAQAMAESEYYNSEGVSI
-538 EEVFAASEELATLKG
+538 LT
-553 AAEEL
+553 
-558 AYNTYMTSDA
+558 D
-568 ADTMT
+568 
-573 AANIALADGIA
+573 ANITMASNIQSS
-584 AGAGDAYENAGYS
+584 AGSAYQNAGYS
-597 LGQHLTK
+597 LGQQLTK

-621 VVYQSVST
+621 VVYSST
-629 SGGIAA
+629 SPDSNGGGGGNDDPTDPTRPQKI
-635 GVSARTS
+635 S
-642 IGTSSGT
+642 
-649 ITSSH
+649 
-654 LTGTT
+654 
-659 TGSHLTGATSP
+659 
-670 YRAIGENR
+670 AIGENR

-700 RAQDQGGTGG
+700 RAQDQGGAGG

-725 DIGAIAE
+725 DISAIAE
-732 AVAARILAARRTL
+732 AVAARILRARRIART
-745 R
+745 

>member
-96 VNANATEA
+96 VNANAIEA

-125 GGSSTKAGSSGS
+125 GGSSAKAGSSGS

-193 ATVGSMIGGPGL
+193 AAAGSMVAPGI

-226 ATQKFESRDEAFKS
+226 ATQKFTEKDEAFKA
-240 YVQDQYNA
+240 YVQEA
-248 VQERQAAD
+248 TEGVLEEQATA
-256 LESGSALA
+256 LTNGSAIA
-264 GQRETDL
+264 GSREQTKMAFAKALGGDETADAYLEQVREMATRTNYTYDEITAYTKQLLNSYAPDEILSVLGDLSDATAGLDL
-271 TSFTTLFGS
+271 TSSDVSLWVSGLNRMRITDKATLEYLNYFSERGLNVYE
-280 KDTAQQYLSQLKTM
+280 ALSQ
-294 ANVTPFLYSDLTA
+294 
-307 MSKTLKTYGYAA
+307 
-319 NEMLPALTAIGDA
+319 
-332 GAANGMTTADM
+332 
-343 TYIATALGRMRSS
+343 ALGVQESAV
-356 NLTTRED
+356 
-363 LDILQDRGIDA
+363 QD
-374 VGALASA
+374 
-381 KGVSKG
+381 
-387 GAYEMISDGDIAG
+387 MISDGKVSG
-400 TEAVQIIQSYMEQ
+400 TQAADAILDYIGEQYGGLSERLASSY
-413 MYSGAMEQQSK
+413 
-424 TFEGLSST
+424 EGLMGNIEDANAD
-432 LEGWNQEMQNA
+432 LQAA
-443 MGEGYNEGKKIGM
+443 MGEGYNEARKAGL
-456 SDQIDWLEGEA
+456 QEQLDWMNGEMGA
-467 GQKMMEM
+467 SMQQAY
-474 NEQIGRAKAE
+474 EQIGAFQASLENTREQMVRDVMDAVMTGVMPEDGFEAQLARLQEMAEEYASAASIAAAQPADSTAAQQAQADMGRLLAE
-484 AENLQQQMYQDVF
+484 AQVM
-497 DGMFNGEI
+497 
-505 PADMDAR
+505 
-512 IAAQVEDLHQRYMNA
+512 AQ
-527 MATIESSVSSN
+527 N
-538 EEVFAASEELATLKG
+538 EYNASEGAQILLESQLTLAQQV
-553 AAEEL
+553 
-558 AYNTYMTSDA
+558 A
-568 ADTMT
+568 ADTS
-573 AANIALADGIA
+573 ADA
-584 AGAGDAYENAGYS
+584 TYYNAGLR
-597 LGQHLTK
+597 LGQQYTK
-604 GISSAI
+604 GISAAI
-610 NAYVPDTITVP
+610 ASYRPQTITIP
-621 VVYQSVST
+621 VVT
-629 SGGIAA
+629 G
-635 GVSARTS
+635 S
-642 IGTSSGT
+642 IGTSAGVATGT
-649 ITSSH
+649 F
-654 LTGTT
+654 TGTT

-732 AVAARILAARRTL
+732 AVAARIMAQVRIL

>member
-44 KTRVSVQL
+44 QTRVSVQL

-96 VNANATEA
+96 VNANAIEA

-125 GGSSTKAGSSGS
+125 GGSSAKAGSSGS

-193 ATVGSMIGGPGL
+193 AAAGSMVAPGV

-240 YVQDQYNA
+240 YVQDRYNA

-294 ANVTPFLYSDLTA
+294 ANTTPFLYNDLTA

-319 NEMLPALTAIGDA
+319 NEMIPALTAIGDA

-381 KGVSKG
+381 KGVSKSD
-387 GAYEMISDGDIAG
+387 AYSMISGGDIAG

-432 LEGWNQEMQNA
+432 LEGWNQELQNA
-443 MGEGYNEGKKIGM
+443 AGRGYNEEKKIGM

-573 AANIALADGIA
+573 AANIALADSIA
-584 AGAGDAYENAGYS
+584 ASAGDAYENAGYS
-597 LGQHLTK
+597 VSEKLTQ
-604 GISSAI
+604 GITRHI
-610 NAYVPDTITVP
+610 NSYTPPPIKVP
-621 VVYQSVST
+621 VLYESVST

-635 GVSARTS
+635 GASARTS

-649 ITSSH
+649 ITS
-654 LTGTT
+654 
-659 TGSHLTGATSP
+659 SHLTGATSP

-710 VNIYMGGNYTVRQDS
+710 VIINMGGNYTVRQDS

-732 AVAARILAARRTL
+732 AVAARIMAQVRIL

>member
-125 GGSSTKAGSSGS
+125 GGSSAKAGSSGS

-193 ATVGSMIGGPGL
+193 AAAGSIIPGV

-240 YVQDQYNA
+240 YVQDRYNA
-248 VQERQAAD
+248 VQERRD
-256 LESGSALA
+256 EELSGGSSIA
-264 GQRETDL
+264 GQREMDQMA
-271 TSFTTLFGS
+271 FTTLFGNA
-280 KDTAQQYLSQLKTM
+280 DTAQNYLEQVRVM
-294 ANVTPFLYSDLTA
+294 GAETPFQYEDLTQI
-307 MSKTLKTYGYAA
+307 SRT
-319 NEMLPALTAIGDA
+319 LTAFGYSVDELIPTMTALGDA
-332 GAANGMTTADM
+332 GSANGMTTDAINEM
-343 TYIATALGRMRSS
+343 AQALGYMRSS
-356 NLTTRED
+356 NLVYREQ
-363 LDILQDRGIDA
+363 LGIFQRRGVDA
-374 VGALASA
+374 AGAVAEA
-381 KGVSKG
+381 KGMSIDEVYSAITRGDLG
-387 GAYEMISDGDIAG
+387 GVEISEIL
-400 TEAVQIIQSYMEQ
+400 TKYMEGTYQ
-413 MYSGAMEQQSK
+413 GAMDIQSK

-432 LEGWNQEMQNA
+432 LEDVNAELQNA

-474 NEQIGRAKAE
+474 NEQLGRFKAD
-484 AENLQQQMYQDVF
+484 AENLQQGIYQDVF
-497 DGMFNGEI
+497 NGMFTGEI
-505 PADMDAR
+505 PADMDAK
-512 IAAQVEDLHQRYMNA
+512 IAAQVEDLHRRYMNA
-527 MATIESSVSSN
+527 MATIESSASSE
-538 EEVFAASEELATLKG
+538 EEVFAARTDLGTLKG
-553 AAEEL
+553 EAETL
-558 AYNTYMTSDA
+558 AYNTYMDSEA
-568 ADTMT
+568 ADAMT

-584 AGAGDAYENAGYS
+584 ASAGTAYENAGYL
-597 LGQHLTK
+597 LGQELTK

-621 VVYQSVST
+621 VVYSST
-629 SGGIAA
+629 STDSNSGDD
-635 GVSARTS
+635 
-642 IGTSSGT
+642 IGYSSNPDM
-649 ITSSH
+649 
-654 LTGTT
+654 
-659 TGSHLTGATSP
+659 GA
-670 YRAIGENR
+670 AIGEDR
-678 VPRDNTL
+678 VPRDNML

>member
-32 IESLQQSLDTLN
+32 IESLQKSLDTLN
-44 KTRVSVQL
+44 QTRVSVQL

-118 ANRQSAA
+118 ANKQAA
-125 GGSSTKAGSSGS
+125 DGGIGTKAGSSGS
-137 MLGTVG
+137 MLGTLG
-143 SALATAGFGDML
+143 SALATAGFGNML
-155 SNSLSGAAG
+155 GSSLSGAAG
-164 AFFGSYYGTTDGAAI
+164 AFFGSYYGETDGAAI
-179 ESFLGSAIS
+179 QSFLGSAIS
-188 GATMG
+188 GAAMG
-193 ATVGSMIGGPGL
+193 AAAGSIIPGV

-226 ATQKFESRDEAFKS
+226 ATQQFESRDAAFKS
-240 YVQDQYNA
+240 YVQDRYNA

-271 TSFTTLFGS
+271 VSFTTLFGS
-280 KDTAQQYLSQLKTM
+280 QDTAQQYLSELKTM

-319 NEMLPALTAIGDA
+319 DEMLPALTSIGDA
-332 GAANGMTTADM
+332 GAANGMTAADM

-381 KGVSKG
+381 KGVSKDD
-387 GAYEMISDGDIAG
+387 AYSMISGGDIAG

-413 MYSGAMEQQSK
+413 MYAGAMEQQSK

-432 LEGWNQEMQNA
+432 LEGWNQELQNA
-443 MGEGYNEGKKIGM
+443 AGRGYNEEKKIGM

-527 MATIESSVSSN
+527 MATIESSASSN
-538 EEVFAASEELATLKG
+538 KEVFAASEELATLKG

-568 ADTMT
+568 ADTMA
-573 AANIALADGIA
+573 AANIALADSIA

-597 LGQHLTK
+597 VGEKLTQ
-604 GISSAI
+604 GITRHISSYTPPPI
-610 NAYVPDTITVP
+610 KVP
-621 VVYQSVST
+621 VLYESMST

-635 GVSARTS
+635 VAAARTATGVS
-642 IGTSSGT
+642 
-649 ITSSH
+649 
-654 LTGTT
+654 

-710 VNIYMGGNYTVRQDS
+710 VVINMGGNYTVRQDS
-725 DIGAIAE
+725 DIAAIAE
-732 AVAARILAARRTL
+732 AVAARILAARRIVRT
-745 R
+745 